1 MSLCHR
7 ACENCSY
14 DRGGYGGVETTS
26 AHLGDFKLLDSKGE
40 EKGRFR
46 DLHDADLH
54 GLFRESHTLHQESL
68 QFSVFSNKGVKIVGE
83 RLGKGA
89 FGTAFRCQFRGIE
102 YVIKLPNQMLENG
115 FLFIDDDG
123 FLVRS
128 FKKYDDYSVLNRFK
142 SDFFVEC
149 RFNGMALESPTHI
162 RLRQS
167 YPGDPLNRADH
178 GEYMRIKNELDIMK
192 SHEGYEHIH
201 KILGFVQGFPAIFS
215 EPCSGSL
222 QGLIDADSNIFL
234 GGYATRLSYQWLE
247 LAKQI
252 GNAVQYLEYMIEIAH
267 LDIKPGNILYNESLD
282 ENGKSVF
289 SWKLSDFGLCKEW
302 DRDTDYMTR
311 RLAGTLFYLPRI
323 LKDTKKEKGYVDFDA
338 YHCSLHSYMATLV
351 MSIKFDIPR
360 GKGGYLQN
368 ISDVYA
374 VERMDAMDVLESVGD
389 VWRVFSVAKDKGFH
403 LCHDGSRDYVLGDL
417 CKMSF
422 MPLSE
427 KPKDFTN
434 LMGSIGLELFNR
446 QTPAAVREPSPIL
459 LIESQVADNSERL
472 MQLADAAARRRSSSS
487 DKARASRRPRY

>member
-1 MSLCHR
+1 MGENCEMSLCHR
-7 ACENCSY
+7 VYENCSY

-128 FKKYDDYSVLNRFK
+128 FKKYDDYSVLHSFYRG
-142 SDFFVEC
+142 FFVEC
-149 RFNGMALESPTHI
+149 RFNGMALESPTHR
-162 RLRQS
+162 RLRQND
-167 YPGDPLNRADH
+167 PGDPLNRADH

-192 SHEGYEHIH
+192 SHEGYKHIH

-215 EPCSGSL
+215 EQCSGSL

-234 GGYATRLSYQWLE
+234 GGYANRLSYQWLE

-252 GNAVQYLEYMIEIAH
+252 GNAIEYLKDIARIVH
-267 LDIKPGNILYNESLD
+267 LDIKPDNILYNESKD

-289 SWKLSDFGLCKEW
+289 IWKLSDFGKCKVW
-302 DRDTDYMTR
+302 KDDGGYTTSLLDGTDLYLPKVLKDIHKEKR
-311 RLAGTLFYLPRI
+311 RLS
-323 LKDTKKEKGYVDFDA
+323 FDA
-338 YHCSLHSYMATLV
+338 YECSLHSYMVTLI
-351 MSIKFDIPR
+351 MSIKFDIPEEE
-360 GKGGYLQN
+360 GYLQDQFDYHDAIDWN
-368 ISDVYA
+368 DA
-374 VERMDAMDVLESVGD
+374 VECVKSVFLVLHTLEGA
-389 VWRVFSVAKDKGFH
+389 R
-403 LCHDGSRDYVLGDL
+403 DGGNDYVLGNL
-417 CKMSF
+417 AKMFFSE
-422 MPLSE
+422 LSD
-427 KPKDFTN
+427 KPNIFIS
-434 LMGSIGLELFNR
+434 LMDSIKLELFNR

-472 MQLADAAARRRSSSS
+472 MRLADAAARRRRSSS